1 MDSWCGNVIT
11 TKANIESY
19 SKQNDATHRNK
30 LMCCRYLMPPTKQNI
45 RIDLNAKHDR
55 NHERAS
61 RETLKCHSVMT
72 SDDLFSTGVI
82 NNV

>member
-1 MDSWCGNVIT
+1 
-11 TKANIESY
+11 
-19 SKQNDATHRNK
+19 
-30 LMCCRYLMPPTKQNI
+30 MPPTKQNI

-72 SDDLFSTGVI
+72 TYSPLAS
-82 NNV
+82 